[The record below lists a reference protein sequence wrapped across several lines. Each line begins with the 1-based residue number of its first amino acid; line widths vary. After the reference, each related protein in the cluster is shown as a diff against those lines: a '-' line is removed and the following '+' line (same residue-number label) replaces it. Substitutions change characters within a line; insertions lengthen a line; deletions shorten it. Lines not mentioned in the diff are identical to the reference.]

1 VDRAHLRAATWLFAA
16 AAAVFALD
24 RVTKV
29 WAESRLPT
37 DPIDAIPGILTF
49 RFATNPGGAFSLG
62 QDWPW
67 FFVGASVIVSVLIV
81 ATAFRH
87 TSVLTAVAL
96 GLVLGG
102 ALGNLTDRLTRGEGF
117 SGHVVDF
124 IDLQVWPVFNLA
136 DAAIVVGAVLLAGSS
151 FLGERA
157 PEPETASGPH
167 ERNDPAA
174 PQAPAVDGR

>member
-1 VDRAHLRAATWLFAA
+1 MARAHLRAALCLFAA
-16 AAAVFALD
+16 ATAVFLVD
-24 RVTKV
+24 RLTKV
-29 WAESRLPT
+29 WAEGRLPG
-37 DPIDAIPGILTF
+37 DPIEVVPGVLTF

-67 FFVGASVIVSVLIV
+67 FFVAATVIVSVLIV

-87 TSVLTAVAL
+87 TSVITAVAL

-102 ALGNLTDRLTRGEGF
+102 ALGNLADRLTRWEGF

-136 DAAIVVGAVLLAGSS
+136 DTAIVVGAVLLALGSFVGDRS
-151 FLGERA
+151 Q
-157 PEPETASGPH
+157 EPAGD
-167 ERNDPAA
+167 RGDQAA